1 MLMQGLQISLRGIS
15 HGVSLLQYAIQ
26 KLYHQSKI
34 MYIILDMRINSGKT
48 PSLAKASQHW
58 IAAQSTLSPS
68 SVSAYSGEVNRFGE
82 HLAGQGVID
91 VKQITEALW
100 VGYLQSLV
108 TMRQSVSSRR
118 TNALK
123 GSSALQAARIT
134 RGFLRHC
141 WLQGWIEWLP
151 GVGSR
156 RCEPNTGKPVVR
168 QVPQGLLAVLLD
180 NGSSDDELLARAR
193 CALGIAF
200 WCGLKP
206 WEIAL
211 LKESHFVRVDSC
223 SEIRAPQG
231 SERLLVPDQLAG
243 QLDHYLSLRRV
254 GRENNIGD
262 DLPLISRIGSH
273 LPLTPNTVWE
283 LLRCW
288 PPAATGEEEEMHIL
302 GSKAVRDSF
311 VVLACEDAISAVE
324 ATRRQANRRRI
335 VLDPFDANSEPLPA
349 KTLTDAVLQR
359 IKDQL
364 PLNEQTNGF
373 HTKVLAS

>member
-1 MLMQGLQISLRGIS
+1 
-15 HGVSLLQYAIQ
+15 
-26 KLYHQSKI
+26 
-34 MYIILDMRINSGKT
+34 MRTNSEKT
-48 PSLAKASQHW
+48 PSLGKAAAHW

-82 HLAGQGVID
+82 HLASQGVID
-91 VKQITEALW
+91 VKWITEALW

-108 TMRQSVSSRR
+108 TTRQTVSSRR

-151 GVGSR
+151 GIGSR
-156 RCEPNTGKPVVR
+156 RCEPNTGKPEAR
-168 QVPQGLLAVLLD
+168 QIPEGLLSVLLD
-180 NGSSDDELLARAR
+180 DGASDDELLARAR
-193 CALGIAF
+193 CTLGIAF

-211 LKESHFVRVDSC
+211 LKESHFVRVDGC

-231 SERLLVPDQLAG
+231 SEHLLVPDQLAG

-254 GRENNIGD
+254 GRENIIRD

-273 LPLTPNTVWE
+273 LPLTANTVWE

-288 PPAATGEEEEMHIL
+288 PPAATSEEDVHIL

-335 VLDPFDANSEPLPA
+335 VLDPFDSNSEPLPA

-364 PLNEQTNGF
+364 PPNEPTNGLY
-373 HTKVLAS
+373 TKVHAPQA